1 MGMVREK
8 RKKKKRFWENF
19 HLQKKKKLKFCFFF
33 LFSLTKAKLNTMATT
48 TTTSTTSTTST
59 TTTCTVCTNNFNN
72 KRIVI
77 CNGCDYQACQE
88 CCQTFILG
96 QTVPHCMNCRVP
108 WTRLFMVENF
118 PKTFIRGALKQAK
131 ETFLF
136 DKEKAL
142 LPATQVVIEEENRKM
157 EFVLEID
164 KINKIKEKIEIE
176 YKNKLKQF
184 KLELNELNH
193 KLFGKYTPASKTFI
207 RACPREEC
215 KGFLDTHWH
224 CGLCK
229 HPTCSECLAVLPIV
243 QNVEEPHLCKEDDV
257 ETAKLIAKDTRP
269 CPNCATGIFKI
280 SGCDQM
286 FCTSCNT
293 AFKWSSGKIVTQTI
307 IHNPHFFEW
316 QRMGG
321 GEAQRNPQDV
331 PCGRDFNNLFI
342 RDFMKNIRCFDNQP
356 IDTKLSLCFSTI
368 MQKINHLRTHE
379 MVGTQFRAEAVLN
392 FQDLRIQFMKGII
405 TETDFK
411 TKIQRKHKHN
421 DKKKEMGD
429 LLELLVHSI
438 EDILYRMNDD
448 MFQHIKKK
456 SCSQFVCQKYL
467 DEIVHLVEYL
477 NSCFNKISEA
487 YDCIRYCISFNTH
500 NESPLLKYNET
511 YTSCLPVTDSVV
523 VPVAESVV
531 VPVAESVSESV
542 SVSKPACSSVPI
554 YETELCIF

>member
-1 MGMVREK
+1 MGWDGERKNKKEK
-8 RKKKKRFWENF
+8 KVLGKFSSPKEKKIEI
-19 HLQKKKKLKFCFFF
+19 LF
-33 LFSLTKAKLNTMATT
+33 LFSLTKAKLNTMATST
-48 TTTSTTSTTST
+48 TTTS
-59 TTTCTVCTNNFNN
+59 TTCTVCTNNFNN
-72 KRIVI
+72 KRTLVL
-77 CNGCDYQACQE
+77 CNACDYQACQE

-96 QTVPHCMNCRVP
+96 QTAPQCMNCRVP

-118 PKTFIRGALKQAK
+118 SKTFIRGALKQAQ
-131 ETFLF
+131 ENFLY

-142 LPATQVVIEEENRKM
+142 LPATQVLIEEENRKM
-157 EFVLEID
+157 EYVVFID
-164 KINKIKEKIEIE
+164 EINKIKRELEIE
-176 YKNKLKQF
+176 YNNKLKP
-184 KLELNELNH
+184 LNRELGELNH
-193 KLFGKYTPASKTFI
+193 KLYGKYTPASKTFI

-229 HPTCSECLAVLPIV
+229 HPTCSECLTVLPIV
-243 QNVEEPHLCKEDDV
+243 QNVNEPHVCKEDDV

-293 AFKWSSGKIVTQTI
+293 AFSWNTGRIETRI

-356 IDTKLSLCFSTI
+356 IDTKLSLCFATI

-487 YDCIRYCISFNTH
+487 YDCIRYCISFNTP
-500 NESPLLKYNET
+500 NESPLSKYNET
-511 YTSCLPVTDSVV
+511 YTSCLPVTDSVG
-523 VPVAESVV
+523 VPVA
-531 VPVAESVSESV
+531 V